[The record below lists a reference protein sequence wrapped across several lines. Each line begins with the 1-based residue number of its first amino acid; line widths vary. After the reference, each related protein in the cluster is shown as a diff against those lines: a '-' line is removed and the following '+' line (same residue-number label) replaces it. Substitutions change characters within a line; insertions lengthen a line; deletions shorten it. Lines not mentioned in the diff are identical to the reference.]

1 MFCQAFIVSHN
12 LLVSWTM
19 FFVNLELL
27 MNDILNAEWGL
38 LRLGAEV
45 GAWSNLDI
53 VWWSLVC
60 QICRKPVIFS
70 RGRTLL
76 EAPKKL
82 VYRAETS
89 SQPVLFWYKK
99 IHFFSKKIPYLCS
112 SEADVL
118 FVLFYSCRKWG
129 AIQWKQFNLSCY
141 TTLLKG
147 LQLPRLPSTGQ
158 TIRQKARVIC

>member
-1 MFCQAFIVSHN
+1 MVFFSTIRSSFSMFCQAFIVSHN

-60 QICRKPVIFS
+60 QICGKPVIFS

-99 IHFFSKKIPYLCS
+99 IHFFSKKFHICAP
-112 SEADVL
+112 
-118 FVLFYSCRKWG
+118 
-129 AIQWKQFNLSCY
+129 
-141 TTLLKG
+141 
-147 LQLPRLPSTGQ
+147 PRLMCCLFCFIAAKGEVPFNENNSTCP
-158 TIRQKARVIC
+158 VIHLF